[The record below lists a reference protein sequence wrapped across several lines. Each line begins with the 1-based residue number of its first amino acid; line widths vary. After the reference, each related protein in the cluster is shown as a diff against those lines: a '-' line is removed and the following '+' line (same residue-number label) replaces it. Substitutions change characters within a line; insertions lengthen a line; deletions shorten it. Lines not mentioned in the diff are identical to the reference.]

1 LLARGYN
8 FAVFQSWDFTY
19 DEQGNV
25 LSKTENGIKTNYT
38 YDENGFKLLSFG
50 DQSYTY
56 DNLGNPL
63 NLNSTYYNANWTKV
77 HLLTTLN
84 ASSHNVNFS
93 YDGSGLLNK
102 ISIGGSS
109 VYWNYIYED
118 GKLVRRSQN
127 GSTHTDFLYGKEGLL
142 GFVHNGET
150 YLYQKN
156 IFGDIVKI
164 TNSAGVVV
172 AEYSYTAF
180 GECTIVSN
188 VNNIAT
194 INPFRY
200 RGYLLESNSGL
211 YYLKTRFYNPKT
223 GRFISPD
230 DTKYLQPNVINGLNL
245 YAYCNNNPVMNIDPN
260 GTWSWKKFWS
270 KTWDIVNTIAGLLNP
285 ISTIIALGTAVVAL
299 FSGRWNDLKKDF
311 KAGRLNLF
319 NQSEQVALDAEVLSF
334 YKGTTVVKTGLSM
347 NAGFSL
353 GGTMWLGNVNDV
365 NLVRHE
371 HGHSIQERILG
382 PLFFMTNVTIPS
394 MITYWYEYF
403 TGDYNAS
410 RYHSM
415 PWERVADW
423 LGGVPSNAYEYKKNS
438 LTWGIVENVLGVPI
452 IPFYFLFGF

>member
-1 LLARGYN
+1 MLARGYN

-211 YYLKTRFYNPKT
+211 YYLKPRFYNL
-223 GRFISPD
+223 I
-230 DTKYLQPNVINGLNL
+230 QVE
-245 YAYCNNNPVMNIDPN
+245 
-260 GTWSWKKFWS
+260 
-270 KTWDIVNTIAGLLNP
+270 
-285 ISTIIALGTAVVAL
+285 L
-299 FSGRWNDLKKDF
+299 FR
-311 KAGRLNLF
+311 
-319 NQSEQVALDAEVLSF
+319 
-334 YKGTTVVKTGLSM
+334 
-347 NAGFSL
+347 
-353 GGTMWLGNVNDV
+353 
-365 NLVRHE
+365 
-371 HGHSIQERILG
+371 
-382 PLFFMTNVTIPS
+382 
-394 MITYWYEYF
+394 
-403 TGDYNAS
+403 
-410 RYHSM
+410 
-415 PWERVADW
+415 
-423 LGGVPSNAYEYKKNS
+423 
-438 LTWGIVENVLGVPI
+438 
-452 IPFYFLFGF
+452 